1 MPPQSIYMYFQDSS
15 PKAYGAV
22 AYVSNDHQSSVVMA
36 KSRATAGAS
45 SSISWCKTNQLRVL
59 RP

>member
-15 PKAYGAV
+15 PTAYGAV

-45 SSISWCKTNQLRVL
+45 SSIS
-59 RP
+59 